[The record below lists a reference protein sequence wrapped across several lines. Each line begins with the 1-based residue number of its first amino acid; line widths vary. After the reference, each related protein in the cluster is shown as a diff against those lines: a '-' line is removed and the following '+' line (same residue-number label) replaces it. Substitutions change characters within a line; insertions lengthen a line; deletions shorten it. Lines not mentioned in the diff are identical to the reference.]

1 MGQLVLRQSSPHPP
15 ISTSVKT
22 RLKAFLF
29 LSRPFYYHNMN
40 IITVLLFHYFL
51 LLYEEKGQGAE
62 SFFTLTEIFL
72 SVYNEFSLINNN
84 LSQMWTMFKR
94 VGVITDS
101 TLGKILELNNFQNYV
116 EINFEVSLYTH

>member
-1 MGQLVLRQSSPHPP
+1 MGQLVLRQSCPHPP

-22 RLKAFLF
+22 RLKTILF
-29 LSRPFYYHNMN
+29 LSWPFYYHNMN

-72 SVYNEFSLINNN
+72 SVYNEFSLINND
-84 LSQMWTMFKR
+84 LSPMWTMFKR
-94 VGVITDS
+94 VGVIT
-101 TLGKILELNNFQNYV
+101 EM
-116 EINFEVSLYTH
+116 